1 MIVAGHP
8 TDLTPQRHAHPVLA
22 VGAIA
27 FVYTVVMAGGTL
39 TIPLYVLWAS
49 QFGFGPLTTVVVFI
63 AYVIGVVG
71 TLLMAG
77 SLSDSLG
84 RRPVLALSLALT
96 ALSTLGFALADGL
109 TVLLISRVLSGVATG
124 LITATAT
131 SAIADVV
138 RGRRTAAV
146 LSTAANIGGLS
157 LGVVAAGVLAQYVT
171 APTHTVFW
179 CYLATCAVAG
189 VSWLVIPETAEKST
203 DRTAGRTADRTAC
216 RQPRL
221 RRPVLPDGASRVRSF
236 VASGV
241 LVAASSGVNGFF
253 SSLAPAFLRDDLGVS
268 NLAVIGVGVG
278 TLFVSALL
286 AQTVT
291 PAALVRRDAGT
302 ALLAVGMIVIETA
315 LWTRSALPFIV
326 GTVFAGAAVGTLFRH
341 GLSVT
346 DALGDPGNRAQLNAT
361 YFLFLYSGL
370 VVPVLLLGF
379 ADQAVGTRVSSTLL
393 AALVVST
400 ALAGL
405 ALGRRTESTGTPDLQ
420 QTLTTPH
427 TSGEES

>member
-1 MIVAGHP
+1 M
-8 TDLTPQRHAHPVLA
+8 LA

-39 TIPLYVLWAS
+39 TIPLYVLWAA

-63 AYVIGVVG
+63 AYVVGVVG
-71 TLLMAG
+71 TLLVAG
-77 SLSDSLG
+77 SLSDAIG

-131 SAIADVV
+131 SAIAELV

-146 LSTAANIGGLS
+146 LSTAANIGGLG
-157 LGVVAAGVLAQYVT
+157 LGVVAAGVLAECVT

-189 VSWLVIPETAEKST
+189 VCWLVIPETAE
-203 DRTAGRTADRTAC
+203 GPADRTAC
-216 RQPRL
+216 RRPRI
-221 RRPVLPDGASRVRSF
+221 RRPAFPDGASRVRSF

-268 NLAVIGVGVG
+268 NFAVIGVGVG
-278 TLFVSALL
+278 ALFISALL
-286 AQTVT
+286 AQVVL
-291 PAALVRRDAGT
+291 PAALVRRDMGT
-302 ALLAVGMIVIETA
+302 ALLVVGMIVIEVA
-315 LWTRSALPFIV
+315 LWTHSVPLFIV
-326 GTVFAGAAVGTLFRH
+326 GTVFAGAAVGTLLRH

-346 DALGDPGNRAQLNAT
+346 DTLCDPGNRAELNAT

-379 ADQAVGTRVSSTLL
+379 ADQAVGTRVSSAML

-400 ALAGL
+400 ALVGL
-405 ALGRRTESTGTPDLQ
+405 ALGRRAESTNTPD
-420 QTLTTPH
+420 TFSRPSTHLTPV
-427 TSGEES
+427 EENHE